1 MTNGPYDA
9 ATQWLLDR
17 MHDPK
22 VSMYHRTEIAKF
34 LMQLLG
40 PAFKEREPWPGE
52 ARITIVIGG
61 LPEHASVSVSREPE
75 QIAKDPDHLRL
86 N

>member
-1 MTNGPYDA
+1 MAYDE
-9 ATQWLLDR
+9 ATQWLIDR

-40 PAFKEREPWPGE
+40 PAFREREPWPGE

-61 LPEHASVSVSREPE
+61 LPEHASVSVGQEPE
-75 QIAKDPDHLRL
+75 QIANDPYPPRL

>member
-1 MTNGPYDA
+1 MAYDE
-9 ATQWLLDR
+9 ATQWLIDR

-22 VSMYHRTEIAKF
+22 VSMYHRTKIAKF

-40 PAFKEREPWPGE
+40 PAFREREPWPGE
-52 ARITIVIGG
+52 ARIIIQIGG
-61 LPEHASVSVSREPE
+61 LPEHASVSVSHEPE
-75 QIAKDPDHLRL
+75 HIAADHSPPRL

>member
-1 MTNGPYDA
+1 MCEA
-9 ATQWLLDR
+9 CQWLADR

-40 PAFKEREPWPGE
+40 PAFREREPWPGE

-61 LPEHASVSVSREPE
+61 LPEHASVSVSQEPE
-75 QIAKDPDHLRL
+75 QIAKDPDPPQL